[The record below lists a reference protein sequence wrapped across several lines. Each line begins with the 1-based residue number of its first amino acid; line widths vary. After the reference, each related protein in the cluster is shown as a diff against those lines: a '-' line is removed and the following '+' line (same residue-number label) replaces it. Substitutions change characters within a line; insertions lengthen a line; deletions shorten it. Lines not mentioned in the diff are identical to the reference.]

1 MPCDPRRL
9 PKITGTRVD
18 AWLWRYYGCPRRA
31 TRGGI
36 GRLGCGPVAVRGGA
50 ALLVVGVDLVLDAC
64 PSATSLLRRLLSRT
78 GLGSLH
84 LLVTGARRCA
94 GALYGSQDDFIF
106 DLIILYVL

>member
-1 MPCDPRRL
+1 MRGCRGAIVLSGELLVGVSVACELVLVRR
-9 PKITGTRVD
+9 G
-18 AWLWRYYGCPRRA
+18 A
-31 TRGGI
+31 
-36 GRLGCGPVAVRGGA
+36 A

-64 PSATSLLRRLLSRT
+64 PSAPSLLRRLFCRT